1 MVTSSKEEKVL
12 ESYFSVPNGSFENNF
27 TDNKLQEEAIEKKSC
42 PGPIICCN
50 RFRLESDDA
59 TGVSESVKGIR

>member
-1 MVTSSKEEKVL
+1 MVTSKEEMVL
-12 ESYFSVPNGSFENNF
+12 ESNSVPNGSFENNF

-59 TGVSESVKGIR
+59 TGVSESLKDTN

>member
-12 ESYFSVPNGSFENNF
+12 ESYFSVPNGSFDENP
-27 TDNKLQEEAIEKKSC
+27 QIEAVEKKSC

-59 TGVSESVKGIR
+59 TGVSESLKGIH